1 MTTITKIT
9 AKGFKSFANK
19 TELVFGDRYNV
30 VLGPNGSGKSNIVD
44 LICFVLGKA
53 SAKSLRAEKSAN
65 LIFNGGKKGKPAQE
79 AEATIEFSNKDKR
92 FSSNEEQIKVTRIL
106 KQTGNSIY
114 KINDKTCTRQQIL
127 DLLNTGKIDPDG
139 HNILLQGDV
148 VHFMEMKPI
157 ERRQII
163 DQISGI
169 SIYEEK
175 KIKCLEELQKVDSK
189 LNEAEIILTE
199 REANLRELKKERD
212 QAVRYKQ
219 LQQNLMDYKATHVGI
234 RLKSKNDKLDELEKN
249 YKEQESRIQQTNKI
263 IEELRNTIQEHKNNI
278 KLINSEIEEKGE
290 KEQLIIRKEIEEL
303 KTNIIKTTTRQ
314 DVCNKE
320 IEKIKTRR
328 QQLLENIKGLENKIS
343 EINKQKE
350 LEERKL
356 SLLRLEQE
364 EIEKDINEF
373 KNRYGINN
381 IQNINNDL
389 EEQEQNIE
397 KILKEIGKFQEEK
410 QKVLKNKHQ
419 LEFQLEST
427 KEKILSIKGT
437 SKSEDIQNLKNLKQK
452 FKETTFNLTK
462 SLNEDSSLAAQLQSL
477 RQNLLN
483 SNEELAKLITRRAS
497 IREKTSGD
505 IATRKILELRNKI
518 KGIHGAVSELGQI
531 QSKYALA
538 LEIAAGP
545 RIQSIVVEDDS
556 IAQKCINYLK
566 ENKLGTATFL
576 PLNKIK
582 YRQISNEVK
591 ILTPKTEG
599 LAIELIKYN
608 PKYKDVFSY
617 VLGSTLVIKDITL
630 GRKIG
635 IGNAR
640 MVTLDGDLLEASG
653 AMVGGYKNK
662 SRGYGFK
669 EEEVDINIIKLEKEI
684 ESYQNKL
691 NITEKKR
698 LENETILIKLRE
710 TKVELEAEIIQ
721 LEKTLGLNETN
732 LEKLRS
738 EEVELE
744 EKNKLT
750 LFEQKQIEEKIIK
763 LNSELLESKG
773 IKNKIREKLSNPTIT
788 KKLEELESKK
798 LLMKSDAIEIVAHIK
813 NFDLQV
819 SSVFGIELSKSFNIL
834 KQHEKEFE
842 EFSKENLNLKEILKE
857 RQKELKEKENI
868 EKKYYGQFKESILKR
883 NKLEEKIQ
891 QREVAVLKEEERINS
906 IQQKANNTSIEK
918 AKINA
923 EIEGL
928 NKELDLLQDYKI
940 KRGFSLEDL
949 NTIIRDTEKEVS
961 KIGSVN
967 LRALEVYED
976 IEKELNTLLE
986 KVTKLR
992 TEKDDVLVMVFEIE
1006 DKKKSTFI
1014 KTYNKV
1020 DKTFKDIFKSLTTKG
1035 EAHMEL
1041 ENPDNIFD
1049 AGIDFKVKVKRG

>member
-1 MTTITKIT
+1 
-9 AKGFKSFANK
+9 
-19 TELVFGDRYNV
+19 
-30 VLGPNGSGKSNIVD
+30 
-44 LICFVLGKA
+44 
-53 SAKSLRAEKSAN
+53 
-65 LIFNGGKKGKPAQE
+65 
-79 AEATIEFSNKDKR
+79 
-92 FSSNEEQIKVTRIL
+92 
-106 KQTGNSIY
+106 
-114 KINDKTCTRQQIL
+114 
-127 DLLNTGKIDPDG
+127 
-139 HNILLQGDV
+139 
-148 VHFMEMKPI
+148 
-157 ERRQII
+157 
-163 DQISGI
+163 
-169 SIYEEK
+169 
-175 KIKCLEELQKVDSK
+175 
-189 LNEAEIILTE
+189 
-199 REANLRELKKERD
+199 
-212 QAVRYKQ
+212 
-219 LQQNLMDYKATHVGI
+219 
-234 RLKSKNDKLDELEKN
+234 
-249 YKEQESRIQQTNKI
+249 
-263 IEELRNTIQEHKNNI
+263 
-278 KLINSEIEEKGE
+278 
-290 KEQLIIRKEIEEL
+290 
-303 KTNIIKTTTRQ
+303 
-314 DVCNKE
+314 
-320 IEKIKTRR
+320 
-328 QQLLENIKGLENKIS
+328 
-343 EINKQKE
+343 
-350 LEERKL
+350 
-356 SLLRLEQE
+356 
-364 EIEKDINEF
+364 
-373 KNRYGINN
+373 
-381 IQNINNDL
+381 
-389 EEQEQNIE
+389 
-397 KILKEIGKFQEEK
+397 
-410 QKVLKNKHQ
+410 
-419 LEFQLEST
+419 
-427 KEKILSIKGT
+427 
-437 SKSEDIQNLKNLKQK
+437 
-452 FKETTFNLTK
+452 
-462 SLNEDSSLAAQLQSL
+462 
-477 RQNLLN
+477 
-483 SNEELAKLITRRAS
+483 
-497 IREKTSGD
+497 
-505 IATRKILELRNKI
+505 
-518 KGIHGAVSELGQI
+518 
-531 QSKYALA
+531 
-538 LEIAAGP
+538 
-545 RIQSIVVEDDS
+545 
-556 IAQKCINYLK
+556 
-566 ENKLGTATFL
+566 
-576 PLNKIK
+576 
-582 YRQISNEVK
+582 
-591 ILTPKTEG
+591 
-599 LAIELIKYN
+599 
-608 PKYKDVFSY
+608 
-617 VLGSTLVIKDITL
+617 
-630 GRKIG
+630 
-635 IGNAR
+635 
-640 MVTLDGDLLEASG
+640 
-653 AMVGGYKNK
+653 MVGGYKNK

-928 NKELDLLQDYKI
+928 NKE
-940 KRGFSLEDL
+940 
-949 NTIIRDTEKEVS
+949 KEVS

-1049 AGIDFKVKVKRG
+1049 AGIDFKVKVTGNKFLDLKSLSGGEKTMCALAFIFALQEFEPSPFYLLDEVDAALDKINSELLSKLIKKYAEKSQYIVVSHNDTVINEADQIYGVSMQDGISKVISLKI